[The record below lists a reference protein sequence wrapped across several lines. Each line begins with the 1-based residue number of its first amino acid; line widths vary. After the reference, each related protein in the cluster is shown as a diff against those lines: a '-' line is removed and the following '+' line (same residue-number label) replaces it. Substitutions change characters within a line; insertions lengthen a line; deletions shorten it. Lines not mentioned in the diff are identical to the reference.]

1 MNWFILTDLEGVA
14 GAERWDQTYEDGSYR
29 PETMVQLGREVNA
42 AVAGIFD
49 ADPAAAIDV
58 WDGHGPGGLNAADLD
73 PRARYLRE
81 GTPYKEI
88 DGTCAGLLF
97 VGQHA
102 MAGTFHAPLCH
113 TYSSRSIASYR
124 LNGVFIGEFGA
135 RALIAGAAGVPTIYL
150 SGDDKAALE
159 ACIWVPEIVTAV
171 TKRGQG
177 LQRAIHLPADES
189 CALIRRTAAEACR
202 RAREIPPITMEPP
215 YELEVRYLEPQ
226 AWEQRTWR
234 PEVTATVLDSRTV
247 LLRADDL
254 RHLPV

>member
-14 GAERWDQTYEDGSYR
+14 GAERWDQTYEDGAYR
-29 PETMVQLGREVNA
+29 PETMAQLGREVNA
-42 AVAGIFD
+42 AVAGILD
-49 ADPAAAIDV
+49 ADPAASIDV
-58 WDGHGPGGLNAADLD
+58 WDGHGPGGLNPGDLD

-88 DGTCAGLLF
+88 DRRFAGLLF

-102 MAGTFHAPLCH
+102 MAGTFQAPLCH

-135 RALIAGAAGVPTIYL
+135 RALIAGAADVSTIYL

-159 ACIWVPEIVTAV
+159 ARVWVPEIVTAV
-171 TKRGQG
+171 TKRGLG
-177 LQRAIHLPADES
+177 LQSATHLSADES

-202 RAREIPPITMEPP
+202 RVGEIPPVVMAPP

-226 AWEQRTWR
+226 VWEKRTWR
-234 PEVTATVLDSRTV
+234 PELTATALDPRTV

>member
-14 GAERWDQTYEDGSYR
+14 GAERWDQTYEEGPYR

-42 AVAGIFD
+42 AVAGIYD
-49 ADPAAAIDV
+49 VDPAAVIDV
-58 WDGHGPGGLNAADLD
+58 WDGHGPGGLNPADLD
-73 PRARYLRE
+73 SRARYLRE
-81 GTPYKEI
+81 GTPYKDL
-88 DGTCAGLLF
+88 DGRCAGLLF

-102 MAGTFHAPLCH
+102 MAGTFQAPLCH

-135 RALIAGAAGVPTIYL
+135 RALIAGAVGVPTIYL

-159 ACIWVPEIVTAV
+159 AQVWVPEIVTAV
-171 TKRGQG
+171 TKQGLG
-177 LQRAIHLPADES
+177 LQRAAHLSADES

-202 RAREIPPITMEPP
+202 RAGQIPPVTMAAP
-215 YELEVRYLEPQ
+215 YELEVRYLQPQ
-226 AWEQRTWR
+226 SWEKRTWR
-234 PEVTATVLDSRTV
+234 PELTATVLDDRTV
-247 LLRADDL
+247 VLRADDL